1 MILELIGY
9 LASILVATSLL
20 MRSILRLRI
29 INLMGAITFVI
40 YGGLI
45 GAYPVVAVNFV
56 IVLINLYY
64 LNKMFNRQEFF
75 RLLEVSPSAQLL
87 QEFLQ
92 FYKDD
97 IQSIM
102 PGFVYEQTSQHMVY
116 FVLRDM
122 HPAGVFI
129 AHPQENDNLE
139 IDLDYVIPGY
149 RDFKTGEFIFEDN
162 RAIFSE
168 RGIQSFSTPTRS
180 KMHANYLTHLGFELK
195 EDYAYRNL

>member
-40 YGGLI
+40 YGAFI

-64 LNKMFNRQEFF
+64 LNQMFNRQEFF
-75 RLLEVSPSAQLL
+75 RLLEVSPNAQLL

-102 PGFVYEQTSQHMVY
+102 PGFAYEQTAQHMVY

-180 KMHANYLTHLGFELK
+180 KMHENYLTHLGFELI
-195 EDYAYRNL
+195 EDYAHRNL